1 MPYESYDGVEGLPG
15 NEQRAYCM
23 HMSVLFLSWHRPY
36 LALYEQIL
44 YDNIQFIASLY
55 PKGPQRERYEAA
67 AKTFRIPYWDWAM
80 APQEGGV
87 YPRSVQ
93 LPSVVVD
100 GPAGTQTIA
109 NPLFSYDFHPFNAS
123 DLPTPYAPQFSNWD
137 HTLRSPSSQLSDAV
151 SEDFVP
157 DYLLNFYQP
166 SNQVRLYN
174 LFATYKN
181 FTTFSN
187 SAWIFNQFGPEGT
200 EEYSNYDSIE
210 SIHDLVHGV
219 TGMGGH
225 MTMVDLSAFDPLFM
239 LHHAMVDRVWAMWQV
254 LNPEAWIEPQAE
266 MMDTFTIRRGQLV
279 DGNTPLAPFHTT
291 NGGIWLSN
299 DVKDTTT
306 FGYAYAETRRAIS
319 MTDAEFRVSIVEAIN
334 RLYGSN
340 STHDIEIPSTHTV
353 TNTQS
358 PIATS
363 NSPNPSNT
371 FNATVP
377 SSVVSA
383 STALLASTL
392 RPTMGDSMGSTP
404 LFSSSSTVSPQAAST
419 TTSRRIPGVA
429 PGRPAPIR
437 TRDVAHREYLATIKV
452 PKQLLN
458 KPFFIH
464 LFIGDIP
471 TNDPKEWAFAP
482 NLAGSHVV
490 FSSITSHKKRS
501 PDSSASGE
509 SVTSTIPLTAKLREI
524 FQGGELE
531 TLDLQQATE
540 YMKREL
546 KYNIVTVDGE
556 LIDNALF
563 VGTGLRVEVASAVVQ
578 QRTSDAEFP
587 IWGALEMILS
597 LNS

>member
-1 MPYESYDGVEGLPG
+1 
-15 NEQRAYCM
+15 
-23 HMSVLFLSWHRPY
+23 
-36 LALYEQIL
+36 
-44 YDNIQFIASLY
+44 
-55 PKGPQRERYEAA
+55 
-67 AKTFRIPYWDWAM
+67 M
-80 APQEGGV
+80 ARQEGGV

-109 NPLFSYDFHPFNAS
+109 NPLFSYNFHPFNAS
-123 DLPTPYAPQFSNWD
+123 DLPTPYVSKYVLLEALSLANLPQAPQFSNWD

-187 SAWIFNQFGPEGT
+187 SAWIFNQFGPGGT
-200 EEYSNYDSIE
+200 EDYSNYDSIE
-210 SIHDLVHGV
+210 SIHDLVHGA

-279 DGNTPLAPFHTT
+279 DGDTPLAPFHTT
-291 NGGIWLSN
+291 DGGIWLSN

-306 FGYAYAETRRAIS
+306 FGYAYAETRRAVS

-340 STHDIEIPSTHTV
+340 PTHDFETPSTNTT

-363 NSPNPSNT
+363 NSPIPSNA

-377 SSVVSA
+377 SSMVSA
-383 STALLASTL
+383 STTLLTSTL
-392 RPTMGDSMGSTP
+392 GSTMSDSMGSTP
-404 LFSSSSTVSPQAAST
+404 LFSSSSTASPQAPSA

-429 PGRPAPIR
+429 PGRSAPIR

-452 PKQLLN
+452 PKQLLD

-471 TNDPKEWAFAP
+471 TSDPKEWTFAP

-490 FSSITSHKKRS
+490 FSSTSHKKRS
-501 PDSSASGE
+501 PGSSASGE

-531 TLDLQQATE
+531 TFDLQQATE

-546 KYNIVTVDGE
+546 KYKIVTVDGE

-587 IWGALEMILS
+587 TWGALEMILS
-597 LNS
+597 LNG